1 MMRLASLIWGLV
13 RRCTCRLA
21 QQEPAGCESSTPV
34 LVNAKGA
41 TLPDSV
47 TGPGAKQDWKHTSF
61 NSKEEHDAAL
71 AAAEAMAS
79 ITSSPAAAVVV
90 SEEEAKAQQAAKA
103 KAKKPAPRGAKGAGR
118 GRGAAKHKT
127 AYRSIPSG
135 SSDTD
140 SDASDS
146 DSFEDDEASERGDER
161 AGALEW
167 QI

>member
-1 MMRLASLIWGLV
+1 MHSDKPRSAHTGAPNK
-13 RRCTCRLA
+13 RRRLA

-34 LVNAKGA
+34 LVNTKGA

-47 TGPGAKQDWKHTSF
+47 TGPGAKQDWKRTSF

-71 AAAEAMAS
+71 ATAEA

-118 GRGAAKHKT
+118 GRGAAKRKT